1 MFMQLDNL
9 TEKIIDVTTGEE
21 TNRPYTDEEI
31 AAVEAEQAIADAER
45 IKRDA
50 EQASK
55 DAARQAVL
63 DKLGLSADEV
73 AALLK

>member
-1 MFMQLDNL
+1 MTY
-9 TEKIIDVTTGEE
+9 TEKILDITTGKE
-21 TNRPYTDEEI
+21 TIRNLTDEEI
-31 AAVEAEQAIADAER
+31 ALVDAHKAKIAAEQAER
-45 IKRDA
+45 DT

-73 AALLK
+73 AALLG

>member
-1 MFMQLDNL
+1 MQLNNL
-9 TEKIIDVTTGEE
+9 TEKIVDIVTGDEIM
-21 TNRPYTDEEI
+21 RPYTDDET
-31 AAVEAEQAIADAER
+31 ALVEAEKSKIAAWQNA
-45 IKRDA
+45 KAA

-73 AALLK
+73 AALLG

>member
-1 MFMQLDNL
+1 MTKPLI
-9 TEKIIDVTTGEE
+9 KIHNVTTDEVIEREMTNEE
-21 TNRPYTDEEI
+21 VAEYEATR
-31 AAVEAEQAIADAER
+31 AEQATAQ
-45 IKRDA
+45 A

-73 AALLK
+73 AALLS